1 MIGSL
6 LQKEEG
12 ERERERE
19 KKKNTPN
26 HDLLRT
32 RLFSDTASRR
42 TPDTLAAR
50 VSALATAA
58 ARRTRLIEPM
68 CILQLSRLLMILLKL
83 LWQRAKLSVVGMP
96 SR

>member
-1 MIGSL
+1 MAEIGLGGEKETVVRPRRTVIGSL

-12 ERERERE
+12 ERERER
-19 KKKNTPN
+19 KKNITPN

-58 ARRTRLIEPM
+58 ARIRVRVIEPM
-68 CILQLSRLLMILLKL
+68 CILQ
-83 LWQRAKLSVVGMP
+83 
-96 SR
+96 